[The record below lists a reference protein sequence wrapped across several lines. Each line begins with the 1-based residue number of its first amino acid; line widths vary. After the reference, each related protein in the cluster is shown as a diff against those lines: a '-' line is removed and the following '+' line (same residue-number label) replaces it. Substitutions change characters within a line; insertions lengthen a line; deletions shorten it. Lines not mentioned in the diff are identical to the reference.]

1 MFFFLQMCVVVLV
14 KLILLFDPMLF
25 VDKACLVLLS
35 FVVIGPLCSFLR
47 NCGYLMFDLSLGIKE
62 KLLTGRSIITLHVLG
77 RQCLL
82 FKDDFCFTKLGI
94 QSVCYSFIHLVI
106 RG

>member
-1 MFFFLQMCVVVLV
+1 MCVVVLV

-47 NCGYLMFDLSLGIKE
+47 DCGYLMFDLSIGIKE
-62 KLLTGRSIITLHVLG
+62 KLLTGRSIILLHVLG
-77 RQCLL
+77 RLCML
-82 FKDDFCFTKLGI
+82 FKEDFCL
-94 QSVCYSFIHLVI
+94 QS
-106 RG
+106 